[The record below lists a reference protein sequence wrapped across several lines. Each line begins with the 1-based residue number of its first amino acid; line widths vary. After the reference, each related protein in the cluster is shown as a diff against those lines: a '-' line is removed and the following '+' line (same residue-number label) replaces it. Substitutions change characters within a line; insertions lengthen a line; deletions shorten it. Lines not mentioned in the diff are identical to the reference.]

1 MNTRR
6 NFLKITGTGITGAL
20 LSSINSGAAKLD
32 TKGQKI
38 KIGVLL
44 PNSVE
49 HPQYPGAF
57 LNGLRLGIDQQNAI
71 KKNKIEL
78 VTESVNFGTPFIVK
92 EKIQKLM
99 TENNVDLITGV
110 INSEV
115 ATHVGSLFKN
125 AQMPAIIANA
135 GESYLV
141 NDLKQNPFVFFNSL
155 NLFQAAFESG
165 KYAVKNFGKNIA
177 VVSSFYDSGYDS
189 LFTFR
194 LGVEAAGGTVTETYI
209 SSQNDKKGDVD
220 IIEKLETAKP
230 DGIYVFMH
238 GRESDDFIRNIHFRK
253 LDIPVI
259 TTGFSTEENRLVNL
273 GDAAVNVISIA
284 SWSKNIASKENK
296 SFAESY
302 RKSYNKTPDLF
313 SVLGYETG
321 QIIYDS
327 LARCSGNFKGTAIA
341 EAMKSCKVQSPRGEV
356 AINAESGLVQN
367 KLFVSQTKMSL
378 FSIPENELLETI
390 IPVSEFDESFAVL
403 DNEYRTGWLNPY
415 LFV

>member
-20 LSSINSGAAKLD
+20 LSSLNSGAAKLD
-32 TKGQKI
+32 TKGYKI
-38 KIGVLL
+38 KVGVLL
-44 PNSVE
+44 PNSNE

-57 LNGLRLGIDQQNAI
+57 LNGLRLGVDQQNAI
-71 KKNKIEL
+71 KKGKIEL

-92 EKIQKLM
+92 EKIQKLT

-110 INSEV
+110 VNSEV
-115 ATHVGSLFKN
+115 ATHIGNLFKN

-141 NDLKQNPFVFFNSL
+141 NELKQNPFMFFNSL
-155 NLFQAAFESG
+155 NLFQAAYESG
-165 KYAVKNFGKNIA
+165 KYAVQHFGKNIA
-177 VVSSFYDSGYDS
+177 VAASFYDSGYDS

-194 LGVEAAGGTVTETYI
+194 LGVEAAGGNITETFI
-209 SSQNDKKGDVD
+209 TNQNSKDNDHL
-220 IIEKLETAKP
+220 IFEKLEASKP

-238 GRESDDFIRNIHFRK
+238 GRESDDFIRNVHFRGMN
-253 LDIPVI
+253 IPLI
-259 TTGFSTEENRLVNL
+259 TTGFSTEETRLVNL
-273 GDAAVNVISIA
+273 GAAAENVVSIA
-284 SWSKNIASKENK
+284 SWAKTIESKENK
-296 SFAESY
+296 AFVENY

-321 QIIYDS
+321 LMIYDS
-327 LARCSGNFKGTAIA
+327 LARCSGDFKGSAIA
-341 EAMKSCKVQSPRGEV
+341 EAIKTCKIQSPRGSV
-356 AINAESGLVQN
+356 AVNAASGMVQN
-367 KLFVSQTKMSL
+367 NLVVCKAKMSL
-378 FSIPENELLETI
+378 FSVPENQLVETLA
-390 IPVSEFDESFAVL
+390 PVTEFDESFAVL

>member
-20 LSSINSGAAKLD
+20 LSSLNSGAAKLD

-284 SWSKNIASKENK
+284 SWSKNISSKENK

-367 KLFVSQTKMSL
+367 KLFVNKTKMSL